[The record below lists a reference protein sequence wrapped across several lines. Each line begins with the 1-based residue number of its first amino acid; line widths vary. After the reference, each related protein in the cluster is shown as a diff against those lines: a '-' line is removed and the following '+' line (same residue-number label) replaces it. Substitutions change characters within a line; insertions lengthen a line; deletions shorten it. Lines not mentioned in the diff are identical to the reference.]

1 MVEEFQ
7 KILESIEKEK
17 GEVAIFALLKMDEF
31 VDKWTVVFCASWATD
46 ASRAT
51 VFEIIRKKIIET
63 LKPEE
68 VSEIARIAIYPRME
82 HFIQELIQY
91 KSGTIIENK
100 KINGNTVHYAYIIKS
115 ENLEETK
122 LKVEEKIENN

>member
-17 GEVAIFALLKMDEF
+17 GEVTIFALLKMDEF

-46 ASRAT
+46 ANRT
-51 VFEIIRKKIIET
+51 ETFELIRKNIIRT

-68 VSEIARIAIYPRME
+68 VSEIARISIYPETE
-82 HFIQELIQY
+82 HFIQELTQF
-91 KSGTIIENK
+91 KSGAIIESRR
-100 KINGNTVHYAYIIKS
+100 INGNTVHYANIIKS
-115 ENLEETK
+115 KTAVIAGTK
-122 LKVEEKIENN
+122 Q